1 VTQQPYAPQP
11 VYPPQAPPQQYQPPA
26 PQYPQAPPQ
35 QYAQAYQQ
43 PYGAPQAPPQQAAQG
58 SLDAFYSQ
66 PSAASGPS
74 ISWSVTVNGV
84 VQQKPLGTTYAG
96 IVARDVTHADIQQD
110 SDPKT
115 GALKTYKDGRPKFF
129 MKVPLKV
136 APSPEFPEG
145 EATWYVRGQAR
156 DELVR
161 AMSEAGINEPG
172 AAPKG
177 GDAVSVTLVERRPPR
192 NGQGMPAN
200 VVQVRYQRSGV
211 QEATAAPSPAP
222 VAQPAPV
229 QPPAQPEQQYAPPV
243 SEPAKQF
250 QQPVQAPVEVPAQPV
265 QAQAPA
271 QPAPVPPADLD
282 EAQQALLARLT
293 GQGS

>member
-1 VTQQPYAPQP
+1 VTQQPYAPGGY
-11 VYPPQAPPQQYQPPA
+11 VPQAPPQQYQPPA

-35 QYAQAYQQ
+35 QYTQPAYPQ

-74 ISWSVTVNGV
+74 VSWSTTVNGV

-136 APSPEFPEG
+136 QPSPEFPEG

-200 VVQVRYQRSGV
+200 VVQVRYQRAGV
-211 QEATAAPSPAP
+211 TGAPSPAP
-222 VAQPAPV
+222 VAQPQAPAPV
-229 QPPAQPEQQYAPPV
+229 QPPV
-243 SEPAKQF
+243 SEPVQY

-271 QPAPVPPADLD
+271 QPAPVPPSDLD

-293 GQGS
+293 GQAG

>member
-1 VTQQPYAPQP
+1 VTQQPYAPPP

-35 QYAQAYQQ
+35 QYAQPTYQQ

-74 ISWSVTVNGV
+74 ISWSTTVNGV
-84 VQQKPLGTTYAG
+84 VQQKPIGTTYAG

-200 VVQVRYQRSGV
+200 VVQVRYQRAGV
-211 QEATAAPSPAP
+211 TGAPSPAP
-222 VAQPAPV
+222 VAQPQA
-229 QPPAQPEQQYAPPV
+229 PAQPEQQYAQPV
-243 SEPAKQF
+243 SEPVQY

-271 QPAPVPPADLD
+271 APAPVPPSDLD

-293 GQGS
+293 GQAG